1 MSLPETIFA
10 KIKTKRSTQT
20 GVTPNPN
27 SLELGELAV
36 NIQDKKIWIGNPD
49 GGIDP
54 VLLVTPL
61 SGLGPINVS
70 SVNAISFNAANIVDN
85 TVPIG
90 KINRAT
96 ISGDAAG
103 FLKWNGT
110 AWEFETP
117 SGTGGGETYF
127 AGQGLSLSQNIF
139 SVNAGSGLNFSGNQ
153 LINSDPGSGQ
163 NIFKNIAV
171 AGQSNVV
178 ADNNNDTLTF
188 IAGSNVTISTDA
200 STDTITINAT
210 DTNTTYT
217 AGNGLNLTGT
227 TFSVNA
233 GTGLG
238 IVGSQLINTAPDQ
251 EVTLTP
257 GSNVI
262 ITGSYP
268 NFIISSLGE
277 GGGGGG
283 SSYFDF
289 CTYADFFGDLS
300 IFGGDANSQFCE
312 YVGTNGGGEVPVMEF
327 TAGNGIKIE
336 NTTISFEPTTVPSN
350 AINFDKLGRTGILN
364 DPITNLNRGLVE
376 WTGSQWR
383 FASPVSRIF
392 LDDILDVTLGTDLS
406 EGDILR
412 YNGNFWESTD
422 VLNDVVRFGDLPQT
436 TDGLLDIAQESTLEE
451 LISSLDSNFVRFVDL
466 PQTTDGSLNIAQEST
481 LNDLLEFVSS
491 FDFTVPQVVGG
502 AGINVT
508 NTTDNDFMV
517 SIDSSVV
524 TLEGT
529 QNLLNKSFD
538 GVFLGS
544 AKGQDGI
551 GIVISDPDH
560 QNNFALSQN
569 FSIFFSSSGQ
579 NTSSIVSFPSTFSV
593 VLSSPMNGESLVY
606 DNGNWVN
613 AMVFGSPGV
622 TNGEIYFAGTGL
634 SLDTNNTFSFD
645 PISVQN
651 YSISIQKL
659 TPNTSDPGV
668 LFWNGSAW
676 ILQSTETT
684 DGIYQ
689 AGNGIQIIENN
700 SALENTWTFSILAGT
715 GLTFSGN
722 NLVVDTS
729 LVPVVN
735 NIGESGFLY
744 WNGFNWEFEDIL
756 SSDYIGSVVCLDQL
770 LNVNAT
776 NLVNGDFLMYLNG
789 EWINIQLGEYDNGI
803 LIIDGGNAT
812 LY

>member
-36 NIQDKKIWIGNPD
+36 NVQDKRIWIGNPD

-61 SGLGPINVS
+61 SGSGPINVS
-70 SVNAISFNAANIVDN
+70 SVNAISFNAANIIDN

-96 ISGDAAG
+96 ISGDSSG

-110 AWEFETP
+110 AWEFEAL

-127 AGQGLSLSQNIF
+127 AGQGLSLSQNVF
-139 SVNAGSGLNFSGNQ
+139 SVNAGSGLNFSGSQ

-178 ADNNNDTLTF
+178 ADNNNDTLTLF
-188 IAGSNVTISTDA
+188 AGSNINITTNA
-200 STDTITINAT
+200 FTDTITISAT

-227 TFSVNA
+227 TFSVNT

-238 IVGSQLINTAPDQ
+238 FSGNELINTAPDQ
-251 EVTLTP
+251 IVTLTQ
-257 GSNVI
+257 GDNVLI
-262 ITGSYP
+262 SGTYP
-268 NFIISSLGE
+268 NFTISSLGG

-300 IFGGDANSQFCE
+300 IFGGNATSQFCE
-312 YVGTNGGGEVPVMEF
+312 YVGTNGGGDVPIMQF
-327 TAGNGIKIE
+327 TAGSGIKIE
-336 NTTISFEPTTVPSN
+336 NSTISFDPTTVISS
-350 AINFDKLGRTGILN
+350 AINFDKLGRTGIVN
-364 DPITNLNRGLVE
+364 DLSGNNFGLVE

-383 FASPVSRIF
+383 FASP
-392 LDDILDVTLGTDLS
+392 GTGTS
-406 EGDILR
+406 GD
-412 YNGNFWESTD
+412 F
-422 VLNDVVRFGDLPQT
+422 
-436 TDGLLDIAQESTLEE
+436 
-451 LISSLDSNFVRFVDL
+451 
-466 PQTTDGSLNIAQEST
+466 
-481 LNDLLEFVSS
+481 
-491 FDFTVPQVVGG
+491 
-502 AGINVT
+502 
-508 NTTDNDFMV
+508 
-517 SIDSSVV
+517 
-524 TLEGT
+524 
-529 QNLLNKSFD
+529 
-538 GVFLGS
+538 
-544 AKGQDGI
+544 
-551 GIVISDPDH
+551 
-560 QNNFALSQN
+560 
-569 FSIFFSSSGQ
+569 
-579 NTSSIVSFPSTFSV
+579 
-593 VLSSPMNGESLVY
+593 
-606 DNGNWVN
+606 
-613 AMVFGSPGV
+613 
-622 TNGEIYFAGTGL
+622 YFAGTGL